1 MGPVGRGQALVAF
14 LIHVLYNHYTMTTPD
29 EPRKLTAMR
38 LRPSVHRQAKIA
50 AVTAGKT
57 LGAWIEEAVQ
67 EKIERENPHERRE

>member
-1 MGPVGRGQALVAF
+1 
-14 LIHVLYNHYTMTTPD
+14 MTTLH

-57 LGAWIEEAVQ
+57 IGEWIEEAVQ
-67 EKIERENPHERRE
+67 EKVEREKS